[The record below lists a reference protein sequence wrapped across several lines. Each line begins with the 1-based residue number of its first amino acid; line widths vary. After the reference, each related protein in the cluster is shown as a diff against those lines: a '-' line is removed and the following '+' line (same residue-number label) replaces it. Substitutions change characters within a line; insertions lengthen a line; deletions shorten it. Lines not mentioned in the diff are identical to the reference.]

1 MTLGDSKNEHTGGS
15 SMRLESGLVWPK
27 RLHWEK
33 YFRPQNIPEALK
45 ILEEFQGQ
53 ARLLAGGTDLIL
65 QIRNRETEPK
75 VLVDITRI
83 PGLNEIKFEDGFIRI
98 GALVTHSQVARSR
111 LLMEKAFALSEGAS
125 QLGSPQIRNLGTV
138 AGNIVSGQPGADT
151 TIPLLALDAKVKV
164 RNQAGERTVPL
175 TKFFLDTGKTVVD
188 STREVVT
195 EIFFSPLAEDEASVS
210 LRLARRKALALPI
223 LTVSVVVSADMKQK
237 KFGHVRIALG
247 PVASTPFRATEAE
260 RILFSASIADGVLKE
275 AARKA
280 AQEANPRSSLLR
292 GSGEYRR
299 EMVANLVERGIRR
312 ALERC
317 WKK

>member
-1 MTLGDSKNEHTGGS
+1 
-15 SMRLESGLVWPK
+15 MRLESSLVWPK

-65 QIRNRETEPK
+65 QIRKRETEPK

-83 PGLNEIKFEDGFIRI
+83 PGLGEIKLEDGVIRI
-98 GALVTHSQVARSR
+98 GALVTHTQVAQSP
-111 LLMEKAFALSEGAS
+111 LLREKALALSEGAS

-151 TIPLLALDAKVKV
+151 TIPLLALDATVKV
-164 RNQAGERTVPL
+164 MSKQGERTVPM
-175 TKFFLDTGKTVVD
+175 TEFFLDTGKTVVD
-188 STREVVT
+188 STREMVT
-195 EIFFSPLAEDEASVS
+195 EIFFSPLAGDESSVS

-223 LTVSVVVSADMKQK
+223 LTVSVVVSADVKQK
-237 KFGHVRIALG
+237 KFNHVRIALG
-247 PVASTPFRATEAE
+247 PVAPTPFRPREAE
-260 RILFSASIADGVLKE
+260 QMLASASIANGVMRE

-280 AQEANPRSSLLR
+280 AQESNPRTSLLR
-292 GSGEYRR
+292 GSEEYRR

-312 ALERC
+312 GLERLEVTHG
-317 WKK
+317 

>member
-1 MTLGDSKNEHTGGS
+1 
-15 SMRLESGLVWPK
+15 MRLESSLVWPK

-65 QIRNRETEPK
+65 QIRKRETEPK

-83 PGLNEIKFEDGFIRI
+83 PGLGEIKLEDGVIRI
-98 GALVTHSQVARSR
+98 GALVTHTQVAQSP
-111 LLMEKAFALSEGAS
+111 LLREKALALSEGAS

-151 TIPLLALDAKVKV
+151 TIPLLALDATVKV
-164 RNQAGERTVPL
+164 MSKQGERTVPM
-175 TKFFLDTGKTVVD
+175 TEFFLDTGKTVVD
-188 STREVVT
+188 STREMVT
-195 EIFFSPLAEDEASVS
+195 EIFFSPLAGDESSVS

-223 LTVSVVVSADMKQK
+223 LTVSVVVSADVKQK
-237 KFGHVRIALG
+237 KFNHVRIALG
-247 PVASTPFRATEAE
+247 PVAPTPFRPREAE
-260 RILFSASIADGVLKE
+260 QMLASASIANGVMRE

-280 AQEANPRSSLLR
+280 AQESNPRTSLLR
-292 GSGEYRR
+292 GSEEYRR

-312 ALERC
+312 GLERLEVRYG
-317 WKK
+317 

>member
-1 MTLGDSKNEHTGGS
+1 
-15 SMRLESGLVWPK
+15 MRLESSLVWPK

-33 YFRPQNIPEALK
+33 YFRPQTIPEALK
-45 ILEEFQGQ
+45 ILEEFQGK

-75 VLVDITRI
+75 ALVDITRI
-83 PGLNEIKFEDGFIRI
+83 PGLDEIKLEDGVIKI
-98 GALVTHSQVARSR
+98 GALVTHAQVAQSP
-111 LLMEKAFALSEGAS
+111 LLREKALALSEGAS

-164 RNQAGERTVPL
+164 KSTQGERTVPL
-175 TKFFLDTGKTVVD
+175 TEFFLDTGKTVVD
-188 STREVVT
+188 STREMVT
-195 EIFFSPLAEDEASVS
+195 EIFFSPLAEDESSVS

-237 KFGHVRIALG
+237 KFNRVRIALG
-247 PVASTPFRATEAE
+247 PVAPTPFRAREAE
-260 RILFSASIADGVLKE
+260 QMLASASIADGVIKE

-280 AQEANPRSSLLR
+280 AQEANPRTSLLR
-292 GSGEYRR
+292 GSEEYRR
-299 EMVANLVERGIRR
+299 EIIANLVERGIRKG
-312 ALERC
+312 LERLEVRHG
-317 WKK
+317 

>member
-1 MTLGDSKNEHTGGS
+1 
-15 SMRLESGLVWPK
+15 MRLESSLIWPK

-33 YFRPQNIPEALK
+33 YFRPQNISEALQ

-53 ARLLAGGTDLIL
+53 ARLLAGGTDLIP

-83 PGLNEIKFEDGFIRI
+83 PDLSEIKLEDGVIKI
-98 GALVTHSQVARSR
+98 GALVTHTQVAQS
-111 LLMEKAFALSEGAS
+111 LLIREKALALSEGAS

-164 RNQAGERTVPL
+164 MRKQGEQIVPL
-175 TKFFLDTGKTVVD
+175 TEFFLDTGKTIVD
-188 STREVVT
+188 STREMVI
-195 EIFFSPLAEDEASVS
+195 EIFFSPLAEDESSIS

-223 LTVSVVVSADMKQK
+223 LNVSVVVSADLKQK
-237 KFGHVRIALG
+237 KFNHAKIALG
-247 PVASTPFRATEAE
+247 PVTSTPFRAKEAE
-260 RILFSASIADGVLKE
+260 RILASTSISDGVMKE

-280 AQEANPRSSLLR
+280 AQEANPRTSLLR
-292 GSGEYRR
+292 GSEVYRR
-299 EMVANLVERGIRR
+299 EMVANLVERAIHKG
-312 ALERC
+312 LERLEVRHG
-317 WKK
+317 